1 MTADHG
7 SFWDDFC
14 PDERDEQEERSRIQ
28 LEQFLAQLRAS
39 KPLRLSLIQPSDR
52 AHDLSV

>member
-7 SFWDDFC
+7 SFWGDFC

-39 KPLRLSLIQPSDR
+39 KPLRLSLKQPRDR
-52 AHDLSV
+52 THDLSA